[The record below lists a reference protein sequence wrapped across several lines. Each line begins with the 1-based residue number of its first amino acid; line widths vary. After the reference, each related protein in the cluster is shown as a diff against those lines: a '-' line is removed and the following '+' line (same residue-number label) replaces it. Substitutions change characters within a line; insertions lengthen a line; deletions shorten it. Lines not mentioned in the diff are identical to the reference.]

1 MSQSSNERGRTE
13 HWVGFIILLCLVGI
27 AAGVYQKQFSFNP
40 AVLVATPAAPAPATL
55 KPVATVSNDSL
66 PTLPPE
72 LSALSAPEM
81 FTADNLYDKVDG
93 KADLYLTAGFV
104 GLQCQRLAL
113 KATNDV
119 WMEWF
124 VYDMGTLPQAFSVF
138 SLQRRAEAQPLD
150 LTPFAYQTQNS
161 LYFVSGRY
169 YVEAV
174 TAMPTEPM
182 MAAMRAMARQFVA
195 AHPPG
200 AAEIPELKLFP
211 PENLEAGSQ
220 GLQIVDAFGFD
231 QFTNVFTAKYRV
243 PNGATN
249 AEVLAFLE
257 LTKTPAAAAALR
269 DAYRSFL
276 LANGGKEIESQD
288 AASIGKPIQFHGQH
302 RNCFCGEQHGGRR
315 SCRAG
320 CRLGGKGRA
329 AIGRQPAERKTVS
342 QLQSTRSARF
352 SPARGQGGRGHR
364 GGGRRGLVVAR
375 PQRPVSQH
383 RQRNGVAAGFL
394 AARPPGRR

>member
-1 MSQSSNERGRTE
+1 MSQLSNERGGTE
-13 HWVGFIILLCLVGI
+13 RWVGFIILLCLAGI
-27 AAGVYQKQFSFNP
+27 AAGVYHKQFSFNP
-40 AVLVATPAAPAPATL
+40 AVLVATTAAPTPAVP
-55 KPVATVSNDSL
+55 KSVATVSNDSL

-72 LSALSAPEM
+72 LSAFSAPET

-113 KATNDV
+113 KASNDV

-138 SLQRRAEAQPLD
+138 SLQRRAEAQTLD

-169 YVEAV
+169 YVEAI

-182 MAAMRAMARQFVA
+182 MAAMRAMARLFVA
-195 AHPPG
+195 VHPPG

-211 PENLEAGSQ
+211 PENLKAGSQ

-257 LTKTPAAAAALR
+257 LTKTSAAAAALR

-276 LANGGKEIESQD
+276 LANGGKEIESPD
-288 AASIGKPIQFHGQH
+288 AASLGKPINFMDSIEIVFAES
-302 RNCFCGEQHGGRR
+302 NVL
-315 SCRAG
+315 AG
-320 CRLGGKGRA
+320 VHA
-329 AIGRQPAERKTVS
+329 APDAV
-342 QLQSTRSARF
+342 
-352 SPARGQGGRGHR
+352 SPAK
-364 GGGRRGLVVAR
+364 VAR
-375 PQRPVSQH
+375 Q
-383 RQRNGVAAGFL
+383 L
-394 AARPPGRR
+394 ADSLRKGKP

>member
-13 HWVGFIILLCLVGI
+13 RWAGFIILLCLAGI
-27 AAGVYQKQFSFNP
+27 AAGVYHKQFSFNP
-40 AVLVATPAAPAPATL
+40 AVLVATAPVPAATAVPVVP

-72 LSALSAPEM
+72 LSALSAPET

-138 SLQRRAEAQPLD
+138 SLQRRAEAQTLD

-169 YVEAV
+169 YVEAI

-182 MAAMRAMARQFVA
+182 MAAMLAMARQFVA
-195 AHPPG
+195 THPPG

-231 QFTNVFTAKYRV
+231 QFTNVFTAKYRL

-257 LTKTPAAAAALR
+257 LTKAPAAAAALR
-269 DAYRSFL
+269 DSYRSFL
-276 LANGGKEIESQD
+276 LAIGGKEIESPD
-288 AASIGKPIQFHGQH
+288 AASMGKPVNFMDNIEIVFAESNMVVGVHAAPDAASAVKVAQQL
-302 RNCFCGEQHGGRR
+302 
-315 SCRAG
+315 AG
-320 CRLGGKGRA
+320 SLRKGK
-329 AIGRQPAERKTVS
+329 P
-342 QLQSTRSARF
+342 
-352 SPARGQGGRGHR
+352 
-364 GGGRRGLVVAR
+364 
-375 PQRPVSQH
+375 
-383 RQRNGVAAGFL
+383 
-394 AARPPGRR
+394 

>member
-1 MSQSSNERGRTE
+1 
-13 HWVGFIILLCLVGI
+13 VGFIILLCLAGI
-27 AAGVYQKQFSFNP
+27 AAGVYHKQFSFNP
-40 AVLVATPAAPAPATL
+40 GVLVATTAAPAVPAAA
-55 KPVATVSNDSL
+55 KPVATAPNDSL

-72 LSALSAPEM
+72 LSAFSAPET

-169 YVEAV
+169 YVEAI

-200 AAEIPELKLFP
+200 AAEIPELNLFP

-257 LTKTPAAAAALR
+257 LTKTSAAATALR

-276 LANGGKEIESQD
+276 LANGGKEIESPD
-288 AASIGKPIQFHGQH
+288 AASMGKPIEFMGNFEIIFSQD
-302 RNCFCGEQHGGRR
+302 NAL
-315 SCRAG
+315 AG
-320 CRLGGKGRA
+320 IHAGPDAASAAKVAQQLADSLRKGK
-329 AIGRQPAERKTVS
+329 P
-342 QLQSTRSARF
+342 
-352 SPARGQGGRGHR
+352 
-364 GGGRRGLVVAR
+364 
-375 PQRPVSQH
+375 
-383 RQRNGVAAGFL
+383 
-394 AARPPGRR
+394 

>member
-1 MSQSSNERGRTE
+1 
-13 HWVGFIILLCLVGI
+13 
-27 AAGVYQKQFSFNP
+27 
-40 AVLVATPAAPAPATL
+40 
-55 KPVATVSNDSL
+55 
-66 PTLPPE
+66 
-72 LSALSAPEM
+72 
-81 FTADNLYDKVDG
+81 
-93 KADLYLTAGFV
+93 
-104 GLQCQRLAL
+104 
-113 KATNDV
+113 
-119 WMEWF
+119 MEWF

-182 MAAMRAMARQFVA
+182 MAAMRAMARLFVA

-211 PENLEAGSQ
+211 PDNLEAGSQ

-243 PNGATN
+243 PDGATN

-257 LTKTPAAAAALR
+257 LTKTPAAAALR

-288 AASIGKPIQFHGQH
+288 AASIGMPIEFMGNIEIVFAESNMVVGVHAAPDSASAAKVAQQLADSLRKGKP
-302 RNCFCGEQHGGRR
+302 
-315 SCRAG
+315 
-320 CRLGGKGRA
+320 
-329 AIGRQPAERKTVS
+329 
-342 QLQSTRSARF
+342 
-352 SPARGQGGRGHR
+352 
-364 GGGRRGLVVAR
+364 
-375 PQRPVSQH
+375 
-383 RQRNGVAAGFL
+383 
-394 AARPPGRR
+394 

>member
-13 HWVGFIILLCLVGI
+13 RWVGFIILLCLAGI
-27 AAGVYQKQFSFNP
+27 AAGVFHKQFSFNP
-40 AVLVATPAAPAPATL
+40 AVLVATTAAPAPAAP
-55 KPVATVSNDSL
+55 KPIASAPNDSL

-72 LSALSAPEM
+72 LSAFSAPET

-104 GLQCQRLAL
+104 GLQCHRLAL

-138 SLQRRAEAQPLD
+138 SLQRRVEAQTLD

-182 MAAMRAMARQFVA
+182 MAAMLAMARQFVA

-200 AAEIPELKLFP
+200 VAEIPELKLFP

-231 QFTNVFTAKYRV
+231 QFTNVFTAKYRL
-243 PNGATN
+243 PGGATN
-249 AEVLAFLE
+249 TEVLAFLE
-257 LTKTPAAAAALR
+257 LTKTAAAAAALR

-276 LANGGKEIESQD
+276 LANGGKEIESSAAPSLGQPINFMDNIEIVFSEDNALAGIHAGPD
-288 AASIGKPIQFHGQH
+288 AASAAKVAQQLADSLRKGKP
-302 RNCFCGEQHGGRR
+302 
-315 SCRAG
+315 
-320 CRLGGKGRA
+320 
-329 AIGRQPAERKTVS
+329 
-342 QLQSTRSARF
+342 
-352 SPARGQGGRGHR
+352 
-364 GGGRRGLVVAR
+364 
-375 PQRPVSQH
+375 
-383 RQRNGVAAGFL
+383 
-394 AARPPGRR
+394 

>member
-1 MSQSSNERGRTE
+1 
-13 HWVGFIILLCLVGI
+13 VGFIILLCLAGI
-27 AAGVYQKQFSFNP
+27 AAGVYHKQFSFNP
-40 AVLVATPAAPAPATL
+40 AVLVATTAAPAPAA
-55 KPVATVSNDSL
+55 PNPAAPNPAASNPAAAAPNESL

-72 LSALSAPEM
+72 LSAFSAPET

-200 AAEIPELKLFP
+200 SAEIPELKL
-211 PENLEAGSQ
+211 L
-220 GLQIVDAFGFD
+220 
-231 QFTNVFTAKYRV
+231 R
-243 PNGATN
+243 
-249 AEVLAFLE
+249 
-257 LTKTPAAAAALR
+257 PAARACK
-269 DAYRSFL
+269 SWMP
-276 LANGGKEIESQD
+276 S
-288 AASIGKPIQFHGQH
+288 ASTSSPTSSP
-302 RNCFCGEQHGGRR
+302 RNT
-315 SCRAG
+315 A
-320 CRLGGKGRA
+320 
-329 AIGRQPAERKTVS
+329 
-342 QLQSTRSARF
+342 
-352 SPARGQGGRGHR
+352 
-364 GGGRRGLVVAR
+364 
-375 PQRPVSQH
+375 
-383 RQRNGVAAGFL
+383 
-394 AARPPGRR
+394 

>member
-182 MAAMRAMARQFVA
+182 MAAMRAMARLFVA

-211 PENLEAGSQ
+211 PDNLEAGSQ

-243 PNGATN
+243 PDGATN

-257 LTKTPAAAAALR
+257 LTKTPAAAALR

-288 AASIGKPIQFHGQH
+288 AASIGMPIEFMGNIEIVFAESNMVVGVHAAPDSASAAKVAQQLADSLRKGKP
-302 RNCFCGEQHGGRR
+302 
-315 SCRAG
+315 
-320 CRLGGKGRA
+320 
-329 AIGRQPAERKTVS
+329 
-342 QLQSTRSARF
+342 
-352 SPARGQGGRGHR
+352 
-364 GGGRRGLVVAR
+364 
-375 PQRPVSQH
+375 
-383 RQRNGVAAGFL
+383 
-394 AARPPGRR
+394 

>member
-1 MSQSSNERGRTE
+1 MSQSFNERGRTE
-13 HWVGFIILLCLVGI
+13 RWVGFIILLCLAGI
-27 AAGVYQKQFSFNP
+27 AAGVYHKQFSFNP
-40 AVLVATPAAPAPATL
+40 AVLVATAAAPAPAAP
-55 KPVATVSNDSL
+55 KPVASAPNDSL

-72 LSALSAPEM
+72 LSAFSTPET

-93 KADLYLTAGFV
+93 KADLYLTAGFA

-138 SLQRRAEAQPLD
+138 SLQRRAEAQTLD

-182 MAAMRAMARQFVA
+182 MAAMRAMAQQFVA

-200 AAEIPELKLFP
+200 VEEIQELKLFP

-231 QFTNVFTAKYRV
+231 QFTNVFTAKYRL

-257 LTKTPAAAAALR
+257 ITKSAAAAAALR
-269 DAYRSFL
+269 DAYCSFL
-276 LANGGKEIESQD
+276 LANGGKEIESS
-288 AASIGKPIQFHGQH
+288 AAPLLGKPINFMD
-302 RNCFCGEQHGGRR
+302 NVEIVFAE
-315 SCRAG
+315 SNMVAG
-320 CRLGGKGRA
+320 VHAAPDAAPATKVAQQLADRLRKGK
-329 AIGRQPAERKTVS
+329 P
-342 QLQSTRSARF
+342 
-352 SPARGQGGRGHR
+352 
-364 GGGRRGLVVAR
+364 
-375 PQRPVSQH
+375 
-383 RQRNGVAAGFL
+383 
-394 AARPPGRR
+394 

>member
-1 MSQSSNERGRTE
+1 MSQSSIERGRTE
-13 HWVGFIILLCLVGI
+13 RWVGFIILLCLAGI
-27 AAGVYQKQFSFNP
+27 AAGVYHKQFSFNP
-40 AVLVATPAAPAPATL
+40 AVLVATTATPAPVAT
-55 KPVATVSNDSL
+55 KPVATAPNDSL

-72 LSALSAPEM
+72 LSAFSAPET

-104 GLQCQRLAL
+104 GMQCQRLAL

-124 VYDMGTLPQAFSVF
+124 IYDMGTLPQAFSVF

-182 MAAMRAMARQFVA
+182 MTAMRAMARQFVA
-195 AHPPG
+195 VHPPG

-220 GLQIVDAFGFD
+220 GLQIADAFGFD
-231 QFTNVFTAKYRV
+231 QFTNIFTAKYRL
-243 PNGATN
+243 PGGATN
-249 AEVLAFLE
+249 TEVLAFLE
-257 LTKTPAAAAALR
+257 LTKTSTAAAALR

-276 LANGGKEIESQD
+276 LANGGKEIETQD
-288 AASIGKPIQFHGQH
+288 AASTGKPIEFMG
-302 RNCFCGEQHGGRR
+302 NVEVVFSEDNAV
-315 SCRAG
+315 AG
-320 CRLGGKGRA
+320 VHA
-329 AIGRQPAERKTVS
+329 APDAA
-342 QLQSTRSARF
+342 SA
-352 SPARGQGGRGHR
+352 AK
-364 GGGRRGLVVAR
+364 VAR
-375 PQRPVSQH
+375 Q
-383 RQRNGVAAGFL
+383 L
-394 AARPPGRR
+394 ADSLRKGKP

>member
-13 HWVGFIILLCLVGI
+13 RWAGFIILLCLAGL
-27 AAGVYQKQFSFNP
+27 AAGVYHKQFSFNP
-40 AVLVATPAAPAPATL
+40 AVLVATTAAPAPAAP
-55 KPVATVSNDSL
+55 KPAASAPNDSL

-72 LSALSAPEM
+72 LSAFSATET

-124 VYDMGTLPQAFSVF
+124 VYDMGALPQAFSVF

-231 QFTNVFTAKYRV
+231 QFTNVFTAKYRL
-243 PNGATN
+243 PNGVTN
-249 AEVLAFLE
+249 TEVLAFLE
-257 LTKTPAAAAALR
+257 LTKTSAAAAALR

-276 LANGGKEIESQD
+276 LANGGKEIESPD
-288 AASIGKPIQFHGQH
+288 AASTGKPIEFMS
-302 RNCFCGEQHGGRR
+302 NIEIVFSEDNAL
-315 SCRAG
+315 AG
-320 CRLGGKGRA
+320 VHAAPDAASAAKVAQQLADSLRKGK
-329 AIGRQPAERKTVS
+329 P
-342 QLQSTRSARF
+342 
-352 SPARGQGGRGHR
+352 
-364 GGGRRGLVVAR
+364 
-375 PQRPVSQH
+375 
-383 RQRNGVAAGFL
+383 
-394 AARPPGRR
+394 

>member
-1 MSQSSNERGRTE
+1 
-13 HWVGFIILLCLVGI
+13 VGFIILLCLAGI
-27 AAGVYQKQFSFNP
+27 AAGVYHKQFSFNP
-40 AVLVATPAAPAPATL
+40 AVLVATAPVPTPAVP
-55 KPVATVSNDSL
+55 KPIASVSNDSL

-72 LSALSAPEM
+72 LSALSAPET

-138 SLQRRAEAQPLD
+138 SLQRRAEAQTLD

-182 MAAMRAMARQFVA
+182 MAAMLAMARQFVA

-200 AAEIPELKLFP
+200 AEEIPELKLFP
-211 PENLEAGSQ
+211 PENLEAGSH

-231 QFTNVFTAKYRV
+231 QFTNVFTAKYRL

-249 AEVLAFLE
+249 TEVLAFLE
-257 LTKTPAAAAALR
+257 LTKTSAAATALR

-276 LANGGKEIESQD
+276 LANGGKEIEAD
-288 AASIGKPIQFHGQH
+288 AAPSLGKPINFMD
-302 RNCFCGEQHGGRR
+302 NIEIIFTE
-315 SCRAG
+315 SNMVAG
-320 CRLGGKGRA
+320 VHAAPDTASAAKVAQQLADSLRKGK
-329 AIGRQPAERKTVS
+329 P
-342 QLQSTRSARF
+342 
-352 SPARGQGGRGHR
+352 
-364 GGGRRGLVVAR
+364 
-375 PQRPVSQH
+375 
-383 RQRNGVAAGFL
+383 
-394 AARPPGRR
+394 

>member
-1 MSQSSNERGRTE
+1 MSQSSNERGGTE
-13 HWVGFIILLCLVGI
+13 RWVGFIILLCLVGI
-27 AAGVYQKQFSFNP
+27 AAGVYHKQFSFNP
-40 AVLVATPAAPAPATL
+40 AVLVATTAAPAPAAI
-55 KPVATVSNDSL
+55 KPVATAPNDSL

-72 LSALSAPEM
+72 LSALSAPET

-138 SLQRRAEAQPLD
+138 SLQRRAEAQTMG

-231 QFTNVFTAKYRV
+231 QFTNVFTAKYHV
-243 PNGATN
+243 PGGATN
-249 AEVLAFLE
+249 AEILAFLE

-288 AASIGKPIQFHGQH
+288 AASIGKPIEFMGNFEIIFSQD
-302 RNCFCGEQHGGRR
+302 NAL
-315 SCRAG
+315 AG
-320 CRLGGKGRA
+320 VHAAPDAASAAKVAQQLADSLRKGK
-329 AIGRQPAERKTVS
+329 P
-342 QLQSTRSARF
+342 
-352 SPARGQGGRGHR
+352 
-364 GGGRRGLVVAR
+364 
-375 PQRPVSQH
+375 
-383 RQRNGVAAGFL
+383 
-394 AARPPGRR
+394 

>member
-13 HWVGFIILLCLVGI
+13 RWAGFIILLCLAGI
-27 AAGVYQKQFSFNP
+27 AAGVYHKQFSFNP
-40 AVLVATPAAPAPATL
+40 AVLVATTAAPTPAVP

-72 LSALSAPEM
+72 LSAFSAPET

-113 KATNDV
+113 KATNDI

-161 LYFVSGRY
+161 LYIVSGRY
-169 YVEAV
+169 YVEAI

-200 AAEIPELKLFP
+200 TAEIPELKLFP

-231 QFTNVFTAKYRV
+231 QFTNVFTAQYRL
-243 PNGATN
+243 PGGATN
-249 AEVLAFLE
+249 AEALAFLE

-276 LANGGKEIESQD
+276 LANGGKEIESPD
-288 AASIGKPIQFHGQH
+288 AASIGKPIEFMGNVEVVFSQD
-302 RNCFCGEQHGGRR
+302 NAL
-315 SCRAG
+315 AG
-320 CRLGGKGRA
+320 VHAAPDAASAAKVAQQLADNLRKGK
-329 AIGRQPAERKTVS
+329 P
-342 QLQSTRSARF
+342 
-352 SPARGQGGRGHR
+352 
-364 GGGRRGLVVAR
+364 
-375 PQRPVSQH
+375 
-383 RQRNGVAAGFL
+383 
-394 AARPPGRR
+394 

>member
-1 MSQSSNERGRTE
+1 MSQSSNARGRTE
-13 HWVGFIILLCLVGI
+13 RWGCFIILLCIAGI
-27 AAGVYQKQFSFNP
+27 AAGVYHKQFSFNP
-40 AVLVATPAAPAPATL
+40 AVLVATAAAPAPAPP
-55 KPVATVSNDSL
+55 KPVASAPNDSL

-72 LSALSAPEM
+72 LSAFSAPET

-138 SLQRRAEAQPLD
+138 SLQRRAEAQTLD

-182 MAAMRAMARQFVA
+182 MVAMRAMARQFVA
-195 AHPPG
+195 AHPPD

-220 GLQIVDAFGFD
+220 GLQIADAFGFD
-231 QFTNVFTAKYRV
+231 QFTNVFTAKYRLTNV
-243 PNGATN
+243 ATN
-249 AEVLAFLE
+249 TEVLAFLE
-257 LTKTPAAAAALR
+257 LTTTSAAAAALR

-276 LANGGKEIESQD
+276 LANGGKEIEAGAAALTGKPIEFMGNIEIVLSQDNALAGIHAAPD
-288 AASIGKPIQFHGQH
+288 AASAAKVAQQLADSLRKGKP
-302 RNCFCGEQHGGRR
+302 
-315 SCRAG
+315 
-320 CRLGGKGRA
+320 
-329 AIGRQPAERKTVS
+329 
-342 QLQSTRSARF
+342 
-352 SPARGQGGRGHR
+352 
-364 GGGRRGLVVAR
+364 
-375 PQRPVSQH
+375 
-383 RQRNGVAAGFL
+383 
-394 AARPPGRR
+394 

>member
-1 MSQSSNERGRTE
+1 MSQSSNERGGTE
-13 HWVGFIILLCLVGI
+13 RWVGFIILLCLAGI
-27 AAGVYQKQFSFNP
+27 AAGVYQKQFTFNP
-40 AVLVATPAAPAPATL
+40 AVLVATTAAPAMPAVT
-55 KPVATVSNDSL
+55 KPVASAPNDSL
-66 PTLPPE
+66 PVLPPE
-72 LSALSAPEM
+72 LSAFSAPET
-81 FTADNLYDKVDG
+81 FAADNLYDKVDG

-104 GLQCQRLAL
+104 RLQCQRLAL

-138 SLQRRAEAQPLD
+138 SLQRRAEAQTMG

-211 PENLEAGSQ
+211 PDNLEAGSQ

-288 AASIGKPIQFHGQH
+288 AASIGMPIEFMGNIEIVFAESNMVVGVHAAPDSASAAKVAQQLADSLRKGKP
-302 RNCFCGEQHGGRR
+302 
-315 SCRAG
+315 
-320 CRLGGKGRA
+320 
-329 AIGRQPAERKTVS
+329 
-342 QLQSTRSARF
+342 
-352 SPARGQGGRGHR
+352 
-364 GGGRRGLVVAR
+364 
-375 PQRPVSQH
+375 
-383 RQRNGVAAGFL
+383 
-394 AARPPGRR
+394 